1 MVEYSYDTVGNLIA
15 LTYPGGRIVRYEYN
29 EINKLVKVTDWNN
42 RITRYEYDK
51 NGRLIK
57 AIRPNGIELTLIYNA
72 AGQVIQRKEVDA
84 KGNIMHRI
92 EIPLKLYKCNN
103 SVKEVTITCE
113 DVQYA
118 DISFYEPWGAGIYVA
133 EVSINDGVDIINRL
147 VEYQSNN
154 ESFCLSILLN
164 SGDRINI
171 LTSKVIYSE
180 T

>member
-1 MVEYSYDTVGNLIA
+1 VKILIFDKFTIHKIQDFNLHDA
-15 LTYPGGRIVRYEYN
+15 EVA
-29 EINKLVKVTDWNN
+29 KVTCD
-42 RITRYEYDK
+42 
-51 NGRLIK
+51 
-57 AIRPNGIELTLIYNA
+57 YN
-72 AGQVIQRKEVDA
+72 
-84 KGNIMHRI
+84 MHRI

-118 DISFYEPWGAGIYVA
+118 DISFYEPWGAGIYVD
-133 EVSINDGVDIINRL
+133 EVSINAGADIINRL

>member
-1 MVEYSYDTVGNLIA
+1 
-15 LTYPGGRIVRYEYN
+15 
-29 EINKLVKVTDWNN
+29 
-42 RITRYEYDK
+42 
-51 NGRLIK
+51 
-57 AIRPNGIELTLIYNA
+57 
-72 AGQVIQRKEVDA
+72 
-84 KGNIMHRI
+84 MHRI

-118 DISFYEPWGAGIYVA
+118 DISFYEPWGAGIYVD
-133 EVSINDGVDIINRL
+133 EVSINDGADIINRL

-180 T
+180 HSKNKYGSHSFGWRGLFSYPCLTKCNTS